1 MQKKINLLFLSFIL
15 SQIVIYNNAYSQ
27 DITDRLA
34 LKDCINYALKHSHDV
49 KIADYEY
56 ESAENRIKEIRGTG
70 LPQIN
75 AFATFDNNLKLPTQV
90 LPGEILGEPGTTLPV
105 QFGTTYSS
113 TGGIEA
119 NQLIFDQSYFVGLQA
134 TKASREYYAL
144 NQLKTD
150 EDVIYHVASNYYNAL
165 YLQEQLNIINDN
177 LKKLDQLLSIM
188 KVRVENDLVKS
199 VDYNRV
205 KVNKTNLETQRK
217 SLITS
222 FESQV
227 SRLKY
232 LMGMPIEENISLDN
246 TAITTFNEKEVLK
259 NNNLEI
265 EERIEIQILN
275 KQLELNQLNQKNIQS
290 GYYPSLMLYGRYYFQ
305 GLRNSFGDLYSKKWF
320 DAAVIGLKLNIP
332 IFDGFQKKYKVAQS
346 KIDQSILT
354 ENIYKTASYIS
365 LEQQTASSQLM
376 NSLESLEAQEE
387 NMALAEKV
395 YNQVNSL
402 YKEGVSQLS
411 DLLDAE
417 TSLREARIGYNTEVI
432 KIKQAELDLIKAKG
446 HLNSI
451 AE

>member
-1 MQKKINLLFLSFIL
+1 MFSL
-15 SQIVIYNNAYSQ
+15 IVIKNNVNGQ
-27 DITDRLA
+27 DLTDKLS
-34 LKDCINYALKHSHDV
+34 LKECIEYALKNSHDV
-49 KIADYEY
+49 KIADFEF
-56 ESAENRIKEIRGTG
+56 EGAENQIKEIRGTG
-70 LPQIN
+70 LPQIS

-90 LPGEILGEPGTTLPV
+90 LPGEILGEPGTTMPV
-105 QFGTTYSS
+105 QFGTNFSS

-119 NQLIFDQSYFVGLQA
+119 TQLIFDQSYFVGLQA
-134 TKASREYYAL
+134 TKSSREYYAL

-150 EDVIYHVASNYYNAL
+150 EDVIYQVAVNYYNAL
-165 YLQEQLNIINDN
+165 YIQEQLTIINDN
-177 LKKLDQLLSIM
+177 LEKLDQLLSIM
-188 KVRVENDLVKS
+188 KVRVDNDLVRS

-205 KVNKTNLETQRK
+205 KVNKTNLETQKK

-232 LMGMPIEENISLDN
+232 LIGKPMEENISLDN
-246 TAITTFNEKEVLK
+246 TPISTFKEEEVLR

-275 KQLELNQLNQKNIQS
+275 KQLELNELNQKNIQS

-305 GLRNSFGDLYSKKWF
+305 GQRNSFADMFSKKWF
-320 DAAVIGLKLNIP
+320 NAAVIGLKLNIP

-354 ENIYKTASYIS
+354 ENIYKTESYIS
-365 LEQQTASSQLM
+365 LEQQTASSQLI

-395 YNQVNSL
+395 YDQVSSL

-417 TSLREARIGYNTEVI
+417 TSLREARTGYNTEVI

-446 HLNSI
+446 HLGSI